1 MVNKE
6 KDKHVQRMQEK
17 ESSHLRVIKIIE
29 AISLAERPMSP
40 TDIALKLDI
49 PKPTVHRI
57 IGYLKEQNYIQTNPR
72 GNLVPDIHLH
82 DIAVGVIKGSQY
94 RILRQSILKKLSEE
108 VGETC
113 GISTPDGMHMV
124 YYDQILTSHPLRVDL
139 PIGTRTPIYAT
150 ASGKLYL
157 SQFSKLKRLKILE
170 HLPREKLAKNT
181 LMSVEDF
188 ETEFKKIRK
197 LGYAVDNE
205 EFIDDMVAI
214 SAPILD
220 KEEKVTAGVYIIAP
234 TIRKS
239 LDELLEYIPLLKKT
253 AAELNGIYDIH

>member
-1 MVNKE
+1 MNK
-6 KDKHVQRMQEK
+6 KIDATTSHQEK

-29 AISLAERPMSP
+29 AIALADRPMSP

-57 IGYLKEQNYIQTNPR
+57 IGYLKDENYIQTNPR
-72 GNLVPDIHLH
+72 GNLVPDTHLH

-94 RILRQSILKKLSEE
+94 RIMRQSILEGLAEK

-113 GISTPDGMHMV
+113 GISTPDGIYMI
-124 YYDQILTSHPLRVDL
+124 YYDQILTEHPLRVDL
-139 PIGTRTPIYAT
+139 PIGTRTPVYAT

-157 SQFSKLKRLKILE
+157 SQFSKMKRLKILE
-170 HLPREKLAKNT
+170 HLPRQKLAKNT
-181 LMSVEDF
+181 IIRIEDF

-197 LGYAVDNE
+197 NGYAVDNE
-205 EFIDDMVAI
+205 EFIDDMIAI

-220 KEEKVTAGVYIIAP
+220 KEGKVAAGVYIISP

-239 LDELLEYIPLLKKT
+239 LDELLKYVPLLKET
-253 AAELNGIYDIH
+253 ATELSAIYDIH